1 MLWPHASGV
10 LEAAEGSL
18 QGGLRTRLI
27 MDAIYQFCHTSA
39 ADRGVYDPFAR
50 RLARPQQPAA
60 PRLARAP
67 SDGELSHSPESP
79 KLSEAL

>member
-39 ADRGVYDPFAR
+39 ADRGGVRSFRA
-50 RLARPQQPAA
+50 ATGATPAA
-60 PRLARAP
+60 CC
-67 SDGELSHSPESP
+67 
-79 KLSEAL
+79 SETREGSLRW